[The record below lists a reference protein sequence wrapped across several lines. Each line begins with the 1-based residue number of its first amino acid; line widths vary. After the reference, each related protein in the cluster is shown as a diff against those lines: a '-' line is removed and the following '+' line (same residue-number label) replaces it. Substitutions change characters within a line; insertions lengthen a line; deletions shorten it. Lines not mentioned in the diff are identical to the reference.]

1 MFTNSLMGFGSSS
14 STKQTPHDHSRGRKE
29 EKEID
34 SGFVRSGK
42 GGLDVA
48 RRRRRRRR
56 RQFAKLWK
64 AKLVGGEPI

>member
-14 STKQTPHDHSRGRKE
+14 STKQTPHDHSRERKE

-48 RRRRRRRR
+48 RRRRR
-56 RQFAKLWK
+56 QFAKLWK